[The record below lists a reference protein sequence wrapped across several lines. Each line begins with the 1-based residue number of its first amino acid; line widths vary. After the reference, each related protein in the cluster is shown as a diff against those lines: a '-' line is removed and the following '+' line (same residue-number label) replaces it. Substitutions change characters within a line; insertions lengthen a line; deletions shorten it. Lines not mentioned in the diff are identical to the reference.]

1 MNFPLAFSQYK
12 LLFATLRRD
21 SKGAKKKAE
30 EEAPSKRRGLRKT
43 GFVAAMAFAVLFF
56 VVFESMYAMQLALS
70 AYEAGAVE
78 DTLYVLIAATQLIV
92 LFFGIVTTMGYL
104 YFSRDKVLLQTL
116 PFEKGV
122 VFAVKETQ
130 AYLAELGL
138 NLAVMLPVSLVYGIT
153 LDVVGYDLPWSYYL
167 VSVFAV
173 FMTPAFPMLVI
184 TLLSVPVMRLVSLF
198 KKRRL
203 GNGIALAVLYI
214 VCMAGYFVLM
224 GLNSGGEEITL
235 GAGALGAF
243 AGIRQATIF
252 NYPIVN
258 AMLGNSVAANFFIYL
273 AGILALFALSVAL
286 SLLFYSKTVMLGSES
301 ASGSSV
307 KNKKE
312 ESKVRTPVVSFFRK
326 EFKNLVNTPTL
337 LMNAII
343 SIVMPVLMMVFVRLM
358 FADIV
363 TEEGEDWT
371 FTVGNIDMFA
381 LSMVTLMCAV
391 AACSSGSVAAV
402 GFSLEGKNIY
412 ALKTLPISAK
422 TLVTVKL
429 GFPLSITAV
438 QTAVTLV
445 AFPLIMG
452 IHNPIAIVGLGLTT
466 LMMGFMSDSMLLY
479 TDLKNPN
486 FTWNNIAEITKNNKR
501 IWKPQLFSMGF
512 SLLYLF
518 MGMLL
523 GILAK
528 GLGEYAVLAIYYGSA
543 IAILAICAAVAY
555 RKLTERPEYYF
566 EQIGG

>member
-30 EEAPSKRRGLRKT
+30 DESPSKRRGLRKT
-43 GFVAAMAFAVLFF
+43 GFVAAVAFAVLFF

-167 VSVFAV
+167 VSIFAV

-203 GNGIALAVLYI
+203 GNGIALAVLYV

-224 GLNSGGEEITL
+224 GFNSGGEEITL

-363 TEEGEDWT
+363 MEEGEDWT

-381 LSMVTLMCAV
+381 LSMVTLMCAI

-466 LMMGFMSDSMLLY
+466 LMMGFMSNSMLLY

-518 MGMLL
+518 LGMLL

>member
-30 EEAPSKRRGLRKT
+30 EDSPSKRRGLRKT
-43 GFVAAMAFAVLFF
+43 GFVTAMAFAVLFF

-203 GNGIALAVLYI
+203 GNGIALAVLYV

-235 GAGALGAF
+235 GSGALGAF

-286 SLLFYSKTVMLGSES
+286 SLLFYSKTVMMGSES

-326 EFKNLVNTPTL
+326 EFKNLINTPTL

-363 TEEGEDWT
+363 MEEGEDWT

-391 AACSSGSVAAV
+391 SACSSGAIAAV

-466 LMMGFMSDSMLLY
+466 LMMGFMSNSMLLY

-518 MGMLL
+518 LGMLL

>member
-30 EEAPSKRRGLRKT
+30 EDSPSKRRGLRKT

-56 VVFESMYAMQLALS
+56 VVFESMYAMQLAFS

-167 VSVFAV
+167 VSIFAV

-203 GNGIALAVLYI
+203 GNGIALAVLYV

-235 GAGALGAF
+235 GSGALGAF

-358 FADIV
+358 FADISM
-363 TEEGEDWT
+363 EEGEDWT

-391 AACSSGSVAAV
+391 SACSSGSVAAV

-445 AFPLIMG
+445 AFPLTMG

-466 LMMGFMSDSMLLY
+466 LMMGFMSNSMLLY

-518 MGMLL
+518 LGMLL

>member
-43 GFVAAMAFAVLFF
+43 GFVAAVAFAVLFF

-203 GNGIALAVLYI
+203 GNGIALAVLYV

-235 GAGALGAF
+235 GSGALSAF

-273 AGILALFALSVAL
+273 AGILVLFALSVAL

-326 EFKNLVNTPTL
+326 EFKNLINTPTL

-343 SIVMPVLMMVFVRLM
+343 SIVMPVLMMVFVRIM
-358 FADIV
+358 FTDIS
-363 TEEGEDWT
+363 TEEEGEWT
-371 FTVGNIDMFA
+371 FMVGGVDMFMIA
-381 LSMVTLMCAV
+381 MVTMMCTV
-391 AACSSGSVAAV
+391 SACSSGAIAAV

-422 TLVTVKL
+422 TLVMVKL
-429 GFPLSITAV
+429 AFPLSITAV

-445 AFPLIMG
+445 AFPLITG

-466 LMMGFMSDSMLLY
+466 LMMGFMSNSMLLY

-501 IWKPQLFSMGF
+501 IWKPQLFGIGF
-512 SLLYLF
+512 SILYLF
-518 MGMLL
+518 LGM
-523 GILAK
+523 ILALAA

>member
-30 EEAPSKRRGLRKT
+30 DESPSKRRGLRKT
-43 GFVAAMAFAVLFF
+43 GFVAAVAFAVLFF

-167 VSVFAV
+167 VSIFAV

-203 GNGIALAVLYI
+203 GNGIALAVLYV

-224 GLNSGGEEITL
+224 GFNSGGEEITL

-326 EFKNLVNTPTL
+326 EFKNLINTPTL

-363 TEEGEDWT
+363 MEEGEDWT

-381 LSMVTLMCAV
+381 LSMVTLMCAI

-466 LMMGFMSDSMLLY
+466 LMMGFMSNSMLLY

-518 MGMLL
+518 LGMLL

>member
-30 EEAPSKRRGLRKT
+30 EDSPSKRRGLRKT
-43 GFVAAMAFAVLFF
+43 GFVAAVAFAVLFF
-56 VVFESMYAMQLALS
+56 VVFESMYAMQLAFS
-70 AYEAGAVE
+70 AYEASAVE

>member
-30 EEAPSKRRGLRKT
+30 GEAPSKRRGLRKT
-43 GFVAAMAFAVLFF
+43 GFVAAVAFAVLFF

-70 AYEAGAVE
+70 AYEASAVE

-235 GAGALGAF
+235 GAGALSAF